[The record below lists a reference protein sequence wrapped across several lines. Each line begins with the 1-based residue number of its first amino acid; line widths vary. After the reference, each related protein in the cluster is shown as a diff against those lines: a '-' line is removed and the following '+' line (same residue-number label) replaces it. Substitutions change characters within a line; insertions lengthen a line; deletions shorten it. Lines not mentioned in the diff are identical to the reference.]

1 MATTE
6 EMFASHA
13 GWCKQEALQHE
24 AMAKEALEKFHPS
37 TAQHWHDKWMETAKR
52 YHDNAEFYS
61 QRAMM
66 FAEEKKTQ
74 VTMLNLV

>member
-13 GWCKQEALQHE
+13 GWCKSQALQYE
-24 AMAKEALEKFHPS
+24 EMASQAEGFNPETRK
-37 TAQHWHDKWMETAKR
+37 HWREHWLETAKR

-74 VTMLNLV
+74 VTMLDLV

>member
-13 GWCKQEALQHE
+13 GWCKNEAIQHE
-24 AMAKEALEKFHPS
+24 AKAKEALDELCPETGKY
-37 TAQHWHDKWMETAKR
+37 WHDKWMETAKR
-52 YHDNAEFYS
+52 YHDNAEFYEARS
-61 QRAMM
+61 LM

-74 VTMLNLV
+74 VTMLDLV